1 MTESFADFD
10 NFAVDLIDSVSAP
23 DDNLVWSGDNSR
35 LEETFIQG
43 GTSSSIG
50 GCGRL
55 SVVTSPAGPSLQF
68 ERNICDDGD
77 LLPLCMLQPG
87 SRHKV
92 KGKFK
97 KKKKDHKKKD
107 HKTKKVKHRKKKN
120 RDKRKQ
126 LRWKQTRSRRRN
138 VFQMGKRRRV
148 PRMVGRQAEEE
159 CPSPAVGKY

>member
-1 MTESFADFD
+1 
-10 NFAVDLIDSVSAP
+10 
-23 DDNLVWSGDNSR
+23 
-35 LEETFIQG
+35 
-43 GTSSSIG
+43 
-50 GCGRL
+50 
-55 SVVTSPAGPSLQF
+55 
-68 ERNICDDGD
+68 
-77 LLPLCMLQPG
+77 MLQPG

-120 RDKRKQ
+120 RDKRQQ

-138 VFQMGKRRRV
+138 VFQMGRRRRV
-148 PRMVGRQAEEE
+148 PRMAGRQAEEE